1 MEEASMTVRLAPSTL
16 ADAEQLDNL
25 RAVLDLVRSGEA
37 VTRPELSRLSGLG
50 RTVVTQRVNQ
60 LMSLGLISD
69 GSLGASTGGRAP
81 RELRFRAEAGY
92 ILAVQL
98 GAASMSVGVTNLSA
112 EPLVLR
118 SEPWNIANGP
128 EETLQRVEE
137 LFDELLEGSVPPG
150 TPVWGVGVGLPGP
163 VEFSTGR
170 PIAPPIMPGWDGYPI
185 RERLSERYQAPV
197 WVDNDVNVLA
207 LNELRAGAAR
217 GHEDVIY
224 VKIGT
229 GIGAGL
235 VSGSRLHRGS
245 QGCAGDIG
253 HIAVVDDPAVVCR
266 CGNIGCLEAVAGG
279 GALSRDGTIAAQAGR
294 SPLLAEVLA
303 TGRSIEASDVV
314 AAAGRGDPVCVE
326 MLTSAGRRVGDALA
340 TLVSFFNPS
349 RVIVGGGVAAAGDS
363 LLAALKQSVYRR
375 SLPLATRDLVITR
388 SQIDDG
394 PGGMRGAAFMAID
407 GLFSARYFASWIAA
421 GSPAHSPDQNGT
433 GTDADAQT
441 ARASGQRPHRQPV
454 HH

>member
-1 MEEASMTVRLAPSTL
+1 MTSTL

-37 VTRPELSRLSGLG
+37 VTRPELSRRSGLG

-60 LMSLGLISD
+60 LMSLGLIGD

-81 RELRFRAEAGY
+81 RELRFRSEAGH

-98 GAASMSVGVTNLSA
+98 GAASMTVGVTNLSA
-112 EPLVLR
+112 EPLAQR

-128 EETLQRVEE
+128 EDTLQRVEE
-137 LFDELLEGSVPPG
+137 LFDEILAG
-150 TPVWGVGVGLPGP
+150 TAASGTAVWGVGVGLPGP

-207 LNELRAGAAR
+207 LNELRAGD
-217 GHEDVIY
+217 EDVIY

-235 VSGSRLHRGS
+235 VSGSHLHRGS

-279 GALSRDGTIAAQAGR
+279 GALSRDGTVAARAGR

-303 TGRSIEASDVV
+303 AGRTIEASDVV

-326 MLTSAGRRVGDALA
+326 MLTSAGQRVGDALA

-388 SQIDDG
+388 SLIDDG
-394 PGGMRGAAFMAID
+394 PGGMRGAAFMVID
-407 GLFSARYFASWIAA
+407 GLFSTRYFAGWIAS
-421 GSPAHSPDQNGT
+421 GSPATPPVPVV
-433 GTDADAQT
+433 
-441 ARASGQRPHRQPV
+441 SG
-454 HH
+454 